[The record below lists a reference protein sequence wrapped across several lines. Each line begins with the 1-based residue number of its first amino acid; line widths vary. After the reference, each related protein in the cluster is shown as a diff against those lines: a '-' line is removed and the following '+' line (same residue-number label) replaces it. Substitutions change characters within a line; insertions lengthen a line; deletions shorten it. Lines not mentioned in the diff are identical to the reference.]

1 MLINTDF
8 SRRASLNDGSVQ
20 AIPII
25 AQTCA
30 ITFQGNATNQLQQD
44 AFFLL
49 DDWYQEALGV
59 TAIMPVKW
67 PFCVAVSDGVASST
81 YSQRCSKAVVKA
93 IKSLWRDQRPLT
105 TDNIHHHLN
114 QKNHPSKYHGAAATL
129 AIVVGEMTEN
139 GSVRVTIM
147 HVGDSRVYVLRKAA
161 KQWQCLTRD
170 HNLLNELV
178 DEQAK
183 EKGRQADFS
192 DYNQEGMGGSLYSI
206 TECFALNADNSG
218 LSSEAPESTSRNIEI
233 QSGDCM
239 VVCTDG
245 IHDLV
250 PSHEWQLIDAK
261 TNLQEWL
268 IALKNQVYDSEGN
281 AYDNGTAIVVQFE

>member
-1 MLINTDF
+1 MNV
-8 SRRASLNDGSVQ
+8 SPHNGSAQ
-20 AIPII
+20 I

-30 ITFQGNATNQLQQD
+30 ITFQGHASNNLQQD

-59 TAIMPVKW
+59 TEIMPVKW

-81 YSQRCSKAVVKA
+81 YSQYCSKAVVRA
-93 IKSLWRDQRPLT
+93 IKSLWHNQRPLT
-105 TDNIHHHLN
+105 TDNIDNHLN

-129 AIVVGEMTEN
+129 ALVVGELIEN
-139 GSVRVTIM
+139 GNLKVTIM

-183 EKGRQADFS
+183 EKGRHAEFS
-192 DYNQEGMGGSLYSI
+192 DYNREGMGGSLYSI

-218 LSSEAPESTSRNIEI
+218 LSSEAPESTSRTIEI

-250 PSHEWQLIDAK
+250 PSDEWQLIDTK
-261 TNLQEWL
+261 TDLQEWL
-268 IALKNQVYDSEGN
+268 ITLKNQVYDSEGN